1 MISSFVSFYYLFLS
15 QELRAERMEESRRGW
30 KSKGGDGRVE
40 MEGHRIS
47 PSLIGMQREQQHLH
61 FFVRAGRFTALSG
74 ALYLFSKKVV
84 KSQNIPENLE
94 VSTIFRAFYDFLQL
108 FLEETETAPES
119 AANLPAHLFL
129 WFQDSCIQFLLFLWF
144 HPCYLCFL
152 PALPSHVLS
161 FSVLFCHLV
170 FLFSL

>member
-1 MISSFVSFYYLFLS
+1 M
-15 QELRAERMEESRRGW
+15 
-30 KSKGGDGRVE
+30 KE

-61 FFVRAGRFTALSG
+61 FVVRAGRFTALSG

-129 WFQDSCIQFLLFLWF
+129 WFQDVVYSSCSFSGSILVIFVF
-144 HPCYLCFL
+144 FL
-152 PALPSHVLS
+152 PFLPMS
-161 FSVLFCHLV
+161 FLFSLFSHLV
-170 FLFSL
+170 FLLPTLMSPDAYDSHDDVIQFLFMLCDM